1 MALIYLLRHAHSEAN
16 GAGILAGRASGVRL
30 SEIGR
35 RQADEIAMKLA
46 REEFSAIYHSP
57 MERCS
62 QTIAPLAKRIGKRSR
77 SIDEFIEM
85 DYGKWTGRSL
95 KELTK
100 EPLWRDIKR
109 RPSEVRFPS
118 GESFRGAQRRIIR
131 GLNAITRRHPK
142 GKILVVS
149 HGDII
154 KLAIQ
159 ETLAGDLDKFQR
171 IVIDPASLSVLNW
184 KERTVVSINQ
194 KLVTERG
201 KKSLG
206 ARRVLGGGSN
216 V

>member
-16 GAGILAGRASGVRL
+16 GAGILAGRASGVML

-35 RQADEIAMKLA
+35 RQADQIAIQLH
-46 REEFSAIYHSP
+46 REEFVAIYHSP

-62 QTIAPLAKRIGKRSR
+62 QTIAPLAKRLGRRPR
-77 SIDEFIEM
+77 SIEEFIEM
-85 DYGKWTGRSL
+85 DYGKWTGRPL
-95 KELTK
+95 KELSK
-100 EPLWRDIKR
+100 DPLWRDIKR
-109 RPSEVRFPS
+109 NPSEVRFPS
-118 GESFRGAQRRIIR
+118 GESFRGAQRRVIR
-131 GLNAITRRHPK
+131 GLNAITRRHPN
-142 GKILVVS
+142 GKILIVS

-184 KERTVVSINQ
+184 KERTVISINQ
-194 KLVTERG
+194 KLVKDRG
-201 KKSLG
+201 KKSLS
-206 ARRVLGGGSN
+206 ARRTLGGGSN